1 MKLSGGQ
8 EQRISI
14 ARALVTNYKILLL
27 KEAKLAFDA
36 KSEHLVQEVINQTMV
51 DGQQLLWRIG

>member
-14 ARALVTNYKILLL
+14 ARALVTNCKFLLL
-27 KEAKLAFDA
+27 KEAKSAFDA
-36 KSEHLVQEVINQTMV
+36 ELEHLVQETINQAMV
-51 DGQQLLWRIG
+51 DGQQLLWCIG